1 MIKEV
6 KLGDIAEL
14 KTGPFG
20 TQLHANEYVS
30 DGIPV
35 INVRNIGYG
44 EILPVDMDM
53 VSIETLSRLSEHR
66 LSENDIVFGR
76 KGSID
81 RHAFIDKRYDGWMQ
95 GSDCIRVRIR
105 ELNVNPRY
113 VSHYL
118 KLDRVK
124 KQLTNGAVGSTMP
137 SMNTD
142 ILKDIL
148 VLLPSEAV
156 QDDIEK
162 VLTSIESKIENNN
175 AIYADLEAMAKLLYD
190 YWFVQFDFP
199 DENGKPYKSS
209 GGKMVWNEDLKREI
223 PEGWEV
229 GAFSD
234 CVSSINTGLNP
245 RDNFKLNIGG
255 TIRYLTVK
263 NLTKDGSIDFSFC
276 DMIDED
282 ARRIVH
288 RRSDVSVGDILFA
301 SIAPLGRC
309 AVIIDPPEDWDI
321 NESVFS
327 IRPNY
332 KNMTSL
338 FLYMTFM
345 SDMFIKKAEGSST
358 GSVFK
363 GIRISE
369 LLDLKTI
376 IPPKQILD
384 MFEDQIKNLFLAKT
398 HAFTENQ
405 QLASLRDFLLPM
417 LMNGQVKVGGKG
429 DLPPVAYPTDEARDE
444 YMVAA
449 EPQKAYDAEGKG
461 V

>member
-1 MIKEV
+1 MMNDKLQIKDVCSRFSSGKSISASKIHESGEYPVYGGNGLRGYTDTFNFAGDCAVIGRQGAYCGNVKFFSGKGYMTEHAIVAVANKNNNSRFLAYKFALMDLGRYAGQSAQPGLSVETLLDVEIEV
-6 KLGDIAEL
+6 PPKNDQDIIAE
-14 KTGPFG
+14 
-20 TQLHANEYVS
+20 V
-30 DGIPV
+30 
-35 INVRNIGYG
+35 
-44 EILPVDMDM
+44 
-53 VSIETLSRLSEHR
+53 LST
-66 LSENDIVFGR
+66 
-76 KGSID
+76 ID
-81 RHAFIDKRYDGWMQ
+81 TKID
-95 GSDCIRVRIR
+95 
-105 ELNVNPRY
+105 
-113 VSHYL
+113 
-118 KLDRVK
+118 
-124 KQLTNGAVGSTMP
+124 
-137 SMNTD
+137 
-142 ILKDIL
+142 
-148 VLLPSEAV
+148 
-156 QDDIEK
+156 
-162 VLTSIESKIENNN
+162 NNN
-175 AIYADLEAMAKLLYD
+175 AICADLEAMAKLLYD

-199 DENGKPYKSS
+199 DENGKPYKTS

-223 PEGWEV
+223 PEGWKV

-245 RDNFKLNIGG
+245 RDNFKLNICG

-263 NLTKDGSIDFSFC
+263 NLTKDGSIDFSSC

-369 LLDLKTI
+369 LLDLQTI
-376 IPPKQILD
+376 IPPKSILD
-384 MFEDQIKNLFLAKT
+384 IFESNL
-398 HAFTENQ
+398 
-405 QLASLRDFLLPM
+405 
-417 LMNGQVKVGGKG
+417 
-429 DLPPVAYPTDEARDE
+429 
-444 YMVAA
+444 
-449 EPQKAYDAEGKG
+449 
-461 V
+461 

>member
-1 MIKEV
+1 MISKNTT
-6 KLGDIAEL
+6 LGSIAEL

-20 TQLHANEYVS
+20 TQLHADEYVS
-30 DGIPV
+30 DGIPI

-44 EILPVDMDM
+44 EIIAKDFDM
-53 VSIETLSRLSEHR
+53 VSKETQSRLSEHT
-66 LSENDIVFGR
+66 LKENDIVFGR

-81 RHAFIDKRYDGWMQ
+81 RHAFIDKRYEGWMQ

-105 ELNVNPRY
+105 DNRINPKY

-118 KLDRVK
+118 KLDSIK

-142 ILKDIL
+142 ILKSI
-148 VLLPSEAV
+148 VIALPEREEQDAIEAV
-156 QDDIEK
+156 
-162 VLTSIESKIENNN
+162 LSSIEYKIGNNTT
-175 AIYADLEAMAKLLYD
+175 ICSDLENMAKLLYD

-199 DENGKPYKSS
+199 DENGRPYKSS
-209 GGKMVWNEDLKREI
+209 GGKMVWNEELKREI

-229 GAFSD
+229 VPFGE
-234 CVSSINTGLNP
+234 CISSINTGLNP
-245 RDNFKLNIGG
+245 RDNFKLNTGG

-263 NLTKDGSIDFSFC
+263 NLTKEGVIDFTTC
-276 DMIDED
+276 DTIDEE
-282 ARRIVH
+282 ARSIVH
-288 RRSDVSVGDILFA
+288 RRSDIRIGDILFA

-309 AVIIDPPEDWDI
+309 SMIIDEPTDWDI
-321 NESVFS
+321 NESIFS
-327 IRPNY
+327 VRPNFT
-332 KNMTSL
+332 NMTTV

-345 SDMFIKKAEGSST
+345 GEAFIKKAEGSSA

-369 LLDLKTI
+369 LQDLKTI
-376 IPPKQILD
+376 RPPMTILKAFD
-384 MFEDQIKNLFLAKT
+384 NTVHQLFEAK
-398 HAFTENQ
+398 ENAVNESQ

-417 LMNGQVKVGGKG
+417 LMNGQVKV
-429 DLPPVAYPTDEARDE
+429 R
-444 YMVAA
+444 
-449 EPQKAYDAEGKG
+449 KAG